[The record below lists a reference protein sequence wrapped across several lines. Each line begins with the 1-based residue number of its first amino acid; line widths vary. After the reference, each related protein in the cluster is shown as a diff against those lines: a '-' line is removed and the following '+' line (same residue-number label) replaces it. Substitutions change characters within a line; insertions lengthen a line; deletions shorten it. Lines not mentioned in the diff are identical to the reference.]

1 MFTLLCIVSL
11 LLFLCFLFFFF
22 LMIRRPP
29 RSTRTDTLF
38 PYTTL
43 FRSVLSLI
51 PGIICALII
60 GFNYLNEQSVRRFE
74 QDAEFAMG
82 FTFFAC
88 VALLPLLCFIVY
100 RKMKP
105 KMEAAIELFEGLAE
119 KEERTRKVEEDVRYL
134 EELELAK
141 RRSPILGE
149 RDRKSTRLNSS
160 Q

>member
-1 MFTLLCIVSL
+1 MRISDWSSDVCSSDLARRVCLYSSL
-11 LLFLCFLFFFF
+11 A
-22 LMIRRPP
+22 
-29 RSTRTDTLF
+29 
-38 PYTTL
+38 YTVG
-43 FRSVLSLI
+43 VLSLI

-105 KMEAAIELFEGLAE
+105 KMEAAIE
-119 KEERTRKVEEDVRYL
+119 
-134 EELELAK
+134 
-141 RRSPILGE
+141 
-149 RDRKSTRLNSS
+149 DRKSTRLNSS
-160 Q
+160 H

>member
-1 MFTLLCIVSL
+1 MKKYDIKKLDPVTQAKCRAARRVCLYSSL
-11 LLFLCFLFFFF
+11 A
-22 LMIRRPP
+22 
-29 RSTRTDTLF
+29 
-38 PYTTL
+38 YTVG
-43 FRSVLSLI
+43 VLSLI

-149 RDRKSTRLNSS
+149 RKAG
-160 Q
+160 